1 MTTQQQIKD
10 AIYNTTNGTI
20 AKHFYNSPLDVNKDE
35 LIEQFIDDV
44 YSVSNELAN
53 AKEEQ

>member
-20 AKHFYNSPLDVNKDE
+20 DFDYVDILEKV
-35 LIEQFIDDV
+35 IRG
-44 YSVSNELAN
+44 
-53 AKEEQ
+53 